1 MQQITDNVDIVMI
14 SETKLG
20 NSFLE
25 GQFLIPGYNSFYRFD
40 RICRGRGIMLYV
52 REDIPSKLL
61 LIENWFIEGFY
72 IVINF
77 KKKKRLL
84 CGTCNLHRYNIGN
97 HFDSLRKTLA
107 LYSLGY
113 DNYVVI
119 GDFNIEA
126 DN

>member
-1 MQQITDNVDIVMI
+1 MI

-25 GQFLIPGYNSFYRFD
+25 GQILAPGYNSFYRFD
-40 RICRGRGIMLYV
+40 RICWGRGIMLYV

-77 KKKKRLL
+77 KQKKRLL
-84 CGTCNLHRYNIGN
+84 CGSYNLHRYNIGN
-97 HFDSLRKTLA
+97 HFDSLSKILA

-126 DN
+126 DS

>member
-1 MQQITDNVDIVMI
+1 M
-14 SETKLG
+14 
-20 NSFLE
+20 
-25 GQFLIPGYNSFYRFD
+25 
-40 RICRGRGIMLYV
+40 
-52 REDIPSKLL
+52 
-61 LIENWFIEGFY
+61 
-72 IVINF
+72 INF

-97 HFDSLRKTLA
+97 HFDSLRKTLP